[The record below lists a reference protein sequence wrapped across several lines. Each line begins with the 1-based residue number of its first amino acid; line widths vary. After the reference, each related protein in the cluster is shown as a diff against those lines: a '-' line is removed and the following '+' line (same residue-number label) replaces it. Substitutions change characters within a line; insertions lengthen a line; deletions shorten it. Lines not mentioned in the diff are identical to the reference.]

1 MKKKAYAKTG
11 DKEYN
16 TKYQISYVA
25 IVFRSTFP
33 ESRDCSINSD
43 YVITQFAYKGN

>member
-11 DKEYN
+11 DKEF
-16 TKYQISYVA
+16 KISD
-25 IVFRSTFP
+25 IVCLRSTFP